1 MRFYGLTRVSLRRL
15 AFSFAA
21 ANGCQATFNQQNQM
35 AGKEWTS
42 SFCERHGFSLRVPEK
57 CSLGRAIG
65 FNAVQV
71 SRFFDNLKEVYGK
84 HTYPPSR
91 IYNMDETGVST
102 VPNKVPKVYAEKGKR
117 AVSKVVSADRGQ
129 LVTAVCC
136 ISASGLYVPPALIF
150 PRKRKKEEL
159 YREAP
164 PGTLAMISDSG
175 YMNTDLFVE
184 WLEHFQVFVKSS
196 QEDPVLLILDNHV
209 SHCSLG
215 AIDTSRK
222 YNICLVSLPPHAS
235 HKLQPL
241 DVGFFGPFKTAY
253 SIECDNWMVGH
264 PGRPITHK
272 EVAGLFRAAYY
283 RVGNLERPINAFKAT
298 GIYPFR
304 PTIFDEV
311 DFLPSDV
318 TYRPLDEA
326 VPSISAPATRSSSP
340 AHTVTRDP
348 VTTPATP
355 SGQPSLRIS
364 PTHNVTHDLLPTPA
378 TPTQATPLQATTLPA
393 TPLQA
398 TTLPAIPLQATTLPA
413 TPLQTPSGHP
423 SLRISPT
430 HNVTHDLLP
439 TPATPTQATPL
450 QATTLPATPLQA
462 TTLQAHPMSPGPSS
476 SRVSPAQLYPFPKAI
491 TQGKTRKNAR
501 KSEILSGTP
510 YKKRLTDKVAEQ
522 SAKTDKKRSWKK
534 IIVEKRSG
542 SRPTTSGRRGT
553 KPVSCETSDDICN
566 CPMCG
571 EEYSDPPT
579 EDWVQCD
586 QCQAWWHEKCTDY
599 GVGPFLCDN
608 CMP

>member
-1 MRFYGLTRVSLRRL
+1 MILTYYLHYWHLFQGTVPTSLGRYKPVFNAAQEAELAAHCRDLDVRFYGLTRVSLRRL
-15 AFSFAA
+15 AFSFAS

-71 SRFFDNLKEVYGK
+71 SWFFDNLKEVYGK

-209 SHCSLG
+209 SDCSLG

-241 DVGFFGPFKTAY
+241 GVGFFGPFKTAY
-253 SIECDNWMVGH
+253 SVECDNWMVGH

-304 PTIFDEV
+304 PTIFEEV

-318 TYRPLDEA
+318 TYRPLDEE
-326 VPSISAPATRSSSP
+326 VPGSIDQRACNSILVTCPHCDAWPGHHTCDSFGSTFAPDFAYSQRDARSLAHTCDPYTGDTSTGDHSACDPSTGNHSARDPSTGNHSACDTSTDSFGSPFAPDFAYSQRDARSLAHTCDPYTGDTSTGDHSACDPSTGDHPTSAPDVTW
-340 AHTVTRDP
+340 TVF
-348 VTTPATP
+348 V
-355 SGQPSLRIS
+355 SCQPGPRNFFLHFDSVITINRVNLA
-364 PTHNVTHDLLPTPA
+364 PP
-378 TPTQATPLQATTLPA
+378 TLPDG
-393 TPLQA
+393 L
-398 TTLPAIPLQATTLPA
+398 
-413 TPLQTPSGHP
+413 
-423 SLRISPT
+423 
-430 HNVTHDLLP
+430 VT
-439 TPATPTQATPL
+439 
-450 QATTLPATPLQA
+450 
-462 TTLQAHPMSPGPSS
+462 
-476 SRVSPAQLYPFPKAI
+476 
-491 TQGKTRKNAR
+491 
-501 KSEILSGTP
+501 
-510 YKKRLTDKVAEQ
+510 
-522 SAKTDKKRSWKK
+522 
-534 IIVEKRSG
+534 
-542 SRPTTSGRRGT
+542 GRWFFD
-553 KPVSCETSDDICN
+553 V
-566 CPMCG
+566 M
-571 EEYSDPPT
+571 
-579 EDWVQCD
+579 
-586 QCQAWWHEKCTDY
+586 
-599 GVGPFLCDN
+599 
-608 CMP
+608 